1 MPLKQLPTDPDKVV
15 YVRNQYDIPQLQGVT
30 TTQRTWVDLTD
41 EEITKTYW
49 SREPFKRP
57 TLIGFA
63 REIEQLLKEKN
74 TWVND

>member
-1 MPLKQLPTDPDKVV
+1 MPLEQHPTDPDKLR
-15 YVRNQYDIPQLQGVT
+15 YVPAEYNLPKP
-30 TTQRTWVDLTD
+30 WVDLTD

-57 TLIGFA
+57 TPIGFA

-74 TWVND
+74 T

>member
-1 MPLKQLPTDPDKVV
+1 MPLEQHPTDPDKLR
-15 YVRNQYDIPQLQGVT
+15 YVRAEYNLPKP
-30 TTQRTWVDLTD
+30 WVGLTD

-57 TLIGFA
+57 TPIGFA

-74 TWVND
+74 T

>member
-1 MPLKQLPTDPDKVV
+1 MPLEQHPTDPDKLR
-15 YVRNQYDIPQLQGVT
+15 YVPAEYNLPKP
-30 TTQRTWVDLTD
+30 WVGLTD

-57 TLIGFA
+57 TPIGFA

-74 TWVND
+74 T